1 MDAHFSLQKLFELRI
16 KDEKQLKKIENK
28 IEQGVTT
35 SQLCREISVDPRV
48 TLNLMAEKD
57 KSVADY
63 EKLCIKDGEL
73 QFKTLDFGSLRYM
86 GQARYIPIYGTS
98 EMSAGAGD

>member
-1 MDAHFSLQKLFELRI
+1 MID
-16 KDEKQLKKIENK
+16 
-28 IEQGVTT
+28 QGITT
-35 SQLCREISVDPRV
+35 SQLCRAISVDPRA
-48 TLNLMAEKD
+48 TLSLLSKED

-86 GQARYIPIYGTS
+86 GQARYLPVYANSDGG
-98 EMSAGAGD
+98 SAADS